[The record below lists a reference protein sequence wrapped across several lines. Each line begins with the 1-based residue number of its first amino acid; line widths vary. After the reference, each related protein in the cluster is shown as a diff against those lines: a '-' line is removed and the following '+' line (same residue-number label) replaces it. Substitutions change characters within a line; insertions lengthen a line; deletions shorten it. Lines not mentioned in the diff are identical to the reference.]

1 MGPVDLV
8 GPFREVVDSV
18 DDGVD
23 TAVEHRSHVEHV
35 PGEGRDLG
43 GGGGGGGLSR
53 FTLAEKSKPNILSTV
68 SLEQALL
75 INCTCPQSPNS
86 RFPHTSKSRND

>member
-43 GGGGGGGLSR
+43 
-53 FTLAEKSKPNILSTV
+53 
-68 SLEQALL
+68 
-75 INCTCPQSPNS
+75 
-86 RFPHTSKSRND
+86 